1 MMNKIKN
8 KIKDFL
14 VNTFSVNLVLI
25 IALII
30 LIPKAY
36 SKPIPPGSGE
46 GDVPANIL
54 FLLDSSKSMKA
65 SITGGS
71 YLGLEGVDWSV
82 ALSNGDI
89 IIAEQGRGLVKVSVA
104 DNKLDDSFA
113 KNKKNFT
120 GKSNDTDCKT
130 GNKNSLITNSR
141 AGAISSDGTIYAA
154 AYSPKGKVVA
164 IDSNGKCVG
173 VIPYGW
179 HGIAQPRMID
189 IATIGGNDYLFVSGH
204 TNVRQGRRN
213 VFVGYFYVLNI
224 GSGSSII
231 KSNGYNCNVKD
242 NILVTV
248 SKEKSG
254 TFAINKNG
262 THVYFARK
270 GNLWSFPLNATD
282 KCPSKQPDFTV
293 SPKNGN
299 ANKYEE
305 QIKADG
311 STKPKLI
318 GTSKIVGDMNHVSS
332 VATSKNNNNILFV
345 TSHHDHTV
353 QKIEVDHDA
362 PSVEVKLSI
371 GKLGIKTAGEAG
383 EVPADDIIF
392 SEPGVNGGDRKTAEN
407 IHVNTTHIYVGSRNG
422 AIQKMDVTKFNDTDK
437 DTMWLGQYGG
447 AKVSRFDG
455 AKEAIIDIISD
466 SSLQAG
472 ANFGFGHWN
481 GGERDVGNTNNY
493 PGERFCH
500 KNDGCK
506 YYQNGWN
513 NSIAHPKGTS
523 EQCNVH
529 SCLNV
534 GVHADGWQDIPD
546 VLLGLGMKFATDA
559 NAFADIAHGYYMDAD
574 DETNIIDP
582 TKSCQLNYVIVIGD
596 GRMFNETNSI
606 PKIKE
611 IRQELGVRTL
621 FIAYGGAYQD
631 GVAKPIFDRFAKAGS
646 CDVDGA
652 DECEET
658 IEASSPQQLK
668 VVLESKIR
676 QIIADRLSFTAP
688 SVTATIQEGGA
699 IYQAQFNYEPNG
711 EWRGRLLRK
720 AIRADNGAVEQDLD
734 YADENGKNWDAGAK
748 LLEKGSAGRKIWTVL
763 EDPAAG
769 YIGNWNNWRPKY
781 SDQINNLFE
790 FTGNVVE
797 DYHNPSSFCGKG
809 ENGNLDDISGLI
821 NFIRG
826 VDYFD
831 YNAGC
836 DIEEDRGSILA
847 DIYHSQL
854 VEVGAP
860 AANTV
865 FQSNN
870 SEAYYRSVSGYG
882 GFKKALKDR
891 PRMIYAGSNGGMLH
905 AFNATDGSEE
915 WAFVPPMIASQ
926 MPLIFNKAYDGKI
939 KAPPGRTGKAGGSNA
954 IFGVDG
960 SPIIH
965 DAKIYHLEEGASG
978 ELQYSDV
985 KRWRTLLMIPYGRGG
1000 AGFSV
1005 LDVTYPKII
1014 SGDVDE
1020 EGNPVLDEDGN
1031 TVIGGQGPLH
1041 MFSIYND
1048 TYNKRIVRVDHNGDI
1063 NTFRYSGSSFDLSD
1077 SREAQRATQNQTTA
1091 RNNDGNSDT
1100 DFTNR
1105 DNIKDCQSDADY
1117 TTNFRTE
1124 GTNACYKGK
1133 TFTFTDVD
1141 LKPTAFSG
1149 NELQTGFLDVF
1160 IKDNDDWTRYEVGPD
1175 STIQGKKDGAEL
1187 ILTFSSDKVFNDGED
1202 TTEKTSRVKI
1212 ESKCINAGTSN
1223 IKYDYSQMGE
1233 TWSTPRIL
1241 RVPQLDNNGKTTGS
1255 IQTDRY
1261 VAVMGAGYA
1270 STSRCS
1276 GSGLYLIDLE
1286 AGSELTEEIDDSGT
1300 GDDRGLTHEAGR
1312 LYGLFTG
1319 SETVSGAVRF
1329 LDSEPKDD
1337 ADESTIVKES
1347 DIKNHVT
1354 ATPVLITADV
1364 VTDVPWRGGLV
1375 YINDMEGKIMKVNL
1389 TTQGTFLE
1397 YQYLMNLG
1405 ANSSNKRHSFFEM
1418 DAAIGTS
1425 TGNFWLFGGT
1435 GNFNRISEIDTELSL
1450 MDNIVY
1456 GIRDFD
1462 FPNFDS
1468 ESLTTLPNTYDEAK
1482 AIEALNN
1489 APLIDDQIV
1498 CANATG
1504 ENFPTCSTSGSNLGW
1519 KYHLGVADGVNMK
1532 QSLTANNFRKTSG
1545 PPTIY
1550 RGKVYFPIYQPD
1562 KTDNC
1567 NLGTAYVCAHDDEC
1581 GSLDS
1586 LHIDSSVAEG
1596 SCFEVGAG
1604 ILSKLVVFG
1613 GRLFAN
1619 LAGPTLDKDTLVEIL
1634 ATDKEYRS
1642 FRRSW
1647 RENF

>member
-1 MMNKIKN
+1 MMNSIKN
-8 KIKDFL
+8 KITDFL
-14 VNTFSVNLVLI
+14 LNTLLINFVLI
-25 IALII
+25 LALIT

-54 FLLDSSKSMKA
+54 FLLDSSKSMKTA
-65 SITGGS
+65 VTGGS

-82 ALSNGDI
+82 ALSNGDL
-89 IIAEQGRGLVKVSVA
+89 IIAEKGRGLVKVLIA
-104 DNKLDDSFA
+104 DNKIDDTFA
-113 KNKKNFT
+113 RNKRNFK
-120 GKSNDTDCKT
+120 GYSNDSDCT
-130 GNKNSLITNSR
+130 QGIKNSIITNSK
-141 AGAISSDGTIYAA
+141 AGAISSNGTIYAG
-154 AYSPKGKVVA
+154 AYSPNGKIVA
-164 IDSNGKCVG
+164 IDSNGECVG
-173 VIPYGW
+173 VIPEGW

-189 IATIGGNDYLFVSGH
+189 IAKIGTKDYLFVAGH
-204 TNVRQGRRN
+204 TNVREGRRY
-213 VFVGYFYVLNI
+213 VWKGFFYVMDI
-224 GSGSSII
+224 GSGSTIA
-231 KSNGYNCNVKD
+231 KSRGKQCTVKD
-242 NILVTV
+242 NILATV
-248 SKEKSG
+248 SKEKSQ
-254 TFAINKNG
+254 TLAINKDG

-270 GNLWSFPLNATD
+270 GNLWSYPLDDD
-282 KCPSKQPDFTV
+282 KCPALQPDFTV
-293 SPKNGN
+293 SPATGKAKKFELEVRSNG
-299 ANKYEE
+299 KTRPIE
-305 QIKADG
+305 IG
-311 STKPKLI
+311 SSDVI
-318 GTSKIVGDMNHVSS
+318 GDMNHISS
-332 VATSKNNNNILFV
+332 LATSKNNNNVLFI
-345 TSHHDHTV
+345 TSHHDHKV
-353 QKIEVDHDA
+353 QKIEVDHDT
-362 PSVEVKLSI
+362 PSAEVKVTI
-371 GKLGIKTAGEAG
+371 GKLGIKTSGEAG
-383 EVPADDIIF
+383 EVAADDIIF

-422 AIQKMDVTKFNDTDK
+422 AIQKMDVTKFNADDK

-481 GGERDVGNTNNY
+481 GGERDVSNRNNY
-493 PGERFCH
+493 PGEKFCH

-513 NSIAHPKGTS
+513 DSVAHPKGTS

-534 GVHADGWQDIPD
+534 GVHTDGWMDIPE
-546 VLLGLGMKFATDA
+546 VLLNLDMKYATDA
-559 NAFADIAHGYYMDAD
+559 NAFADIAHGYFTDPD

-582 TKSCQLNYVIVIGD
+582 SKSCQLNYVIVIGD

-606 PKIKE
+606 PKIKD
-611 IRQELGVRTL
+611 IRQDLGVRTL

-631 GVAKPIFDRFAKAGS
+631 PVAKPIFDRFAKAGS

-658 IEASSPQQLK
+658 IEASSPRQLK

-720 AIRADNGAVEQDLD
+720 AIRADNGAVEQDIN
-734 YADENGKNWDAGAK
+734 YSDENGSNWDAGEK
-748 LLEKGSAGRKIWTVL
+748 LIEKGSAGRNIWTVL
-763 EDPAAG
+763 EDTGAG
-769 YIGNWNNWRPKY
+769 YIGNWNNWIPKHR
-781 SDQINNLFE
+781 DQINNLFE

-797 DYHNPSSFCGKG
+797 DYHNPSAFCGKG

-860 AANTV
+860 SANTD

-870 SEAYYRSVSGYG
+870 SEAYYRSVGGYG
-882 GFKKALKDR
+882 TFKKNLKDR

-905 AFNATDGSEE
+905 AFNATDGTEE

-926 MPLIFNKAYDGKI
+926 MPLIFNKGYDGKI

-965 DAKIYHLEEGASG
+965 DVKIFHLEPDTDN
-978 ELQYSDV
+978 ELKYSDV
-985 KRWRTLLMIPYGRGG
+985 KAWRTILMIPYGRGG

-1005 LDVTYPKII
+1005 LDVTYPKIVE
-1014 SGDVDE
+1014 GAVDE
-1020 EGNPVLDEDGN
+1020 EGNAQTDAEGN
-1031 TVIGGQGPLH
+1031 TIVQGRGPLH

-1048 TYNKRIVRVDHNGDI
+1048 TYNKRVIRVDHNGNI
-1063 NTFRYSGSSFDLSD
+1063 NSFQYTGSSFDLSN
-1077 SREAQRATQNQTTA
+1077 SREAQKAEQNQSAA
-1091 RNNDGNSDT
+1091 RAADGDSDEN
-1100 DFTNR
+1100 FTNR
-1105 DNIKDCQSDADY
+1105 ENIKSCQSDGDY
-1117 TTNFRTE
+1117 ISTNFRTS

-1133 TFTFTDVD
+1133 TFTFTDID
-1141 LKPTAFSG
+1141 LKPEAFSS
-1149 NELQTGFLDVF
+1149 NVLQTGFLDVF
-1160 IKDNDDWTRYEVGPD
+1160 IKDNDDWSRYEVGPG
-1175 STIQGKKDGAEL
+1175 STIQGKKDGDEL
-1187 ILTFSSDKVFNDGED
+1187 ILTFSSDKVINDGED

-1212 ESKCINAGTSN
+1212 ESKCINAGTDN
-1223 IKYDYSQMGE
+1223 MKFDYSQMGE

-1241 RVPQLDNNGKTTGS
+1241 RVPQLDTTGKTTGN

-1286 AGSELTEEIDDSGT
+1286 AGAELTEEIDDTGSGDNQ
-1300 GDDRGLTHEAGR
+1300 GVIHDAGR
-1312 LYGLFTG
+1312 LYGIFAGTD
-1319 SETVSGAVRF
+1319 TINGALRF
-1329 LDSEPKDD
+1329 LDSEPTGD

-1364 VTDVPWRGGLV
+1364 VDDVPWRGGLV
-1375 YINDMEGKIMKVNL
+1375 YINDMEGKIIKVNL
-1389 TTQGTFLE
+1389 TTQGSFLE
-1397 YQYLMNLG
+1397 HQYLMNLG
-1405 ANSSNKRHSFFEM
+1405 ANLSNKRHSFFEM

-1435 GNFNRISEIDTELSL
+1435 GNFNRISEIDSDISL

-1462 FPNFDS
+1462 FPNFVS
-1468 ESLTTLPNTYDEAK
+1468 ERPTTLSYKYDEAK
-1482 AIEALNN
+1482 AIEALSNT
-1489 APLIDDQIV
+1489 PMIDDQLV
-1498 CANATG
+1498 CNNATG
-1504 ENFPTCSTSGSNLGW
+1504 ENFPTCSTSGNNLGW
-1519 KYHLGVADGVNMK
+1519 KYHLGIADGVNMK
-1532 QSLTANNFRKTSG
+1532 QELTANNFRKTSG

-1586 LHIDSSVAEG
+1586 LHIDSSVQAG
-1596 SCFEVGAG
+1596 NCFEVGAG